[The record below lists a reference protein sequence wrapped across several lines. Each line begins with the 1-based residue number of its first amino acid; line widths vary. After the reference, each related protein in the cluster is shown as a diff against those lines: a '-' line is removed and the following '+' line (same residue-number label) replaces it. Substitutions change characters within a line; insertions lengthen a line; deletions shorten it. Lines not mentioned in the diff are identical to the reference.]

1 MKNASQR
8 IVVTLALL
16 ALMVAGGNLAK
27 AQKAVKPNNQPP
39 AGSASEAQPDVEQL
53 QATADKA
60 ADRIQASPSDKSEL
74 IEVVRTKNVD
84 RATLI
89 MRKAGFT
96 SKQLEDAEI
105 AFEDNTGGKG
115 DESKIKT
122 EIDVSCCPL
131 KITIK
136 ISF

>member
-1 MKNASQR
+1 MKYASR
-8 IVVTLALL
+8 WIVVTLALL
-16 ALMVAGGNLAK
+16 ALLAAGGNFAK

-39 AGSASEAQPDVEQL
+39 PSSTSEAQPDVEQL

-60 ADRIQASPSDKSEL
+60 AARIQESPSNKSEL
-74 IEVVRTKNVD
+74 VEVVRTKNVD

-89 MRKAGFT
+89 LRKAGFT

-115 DESKIKT
+115 DESKVKT
-122 EIDVSCCPL
+122 EINVSCCPL